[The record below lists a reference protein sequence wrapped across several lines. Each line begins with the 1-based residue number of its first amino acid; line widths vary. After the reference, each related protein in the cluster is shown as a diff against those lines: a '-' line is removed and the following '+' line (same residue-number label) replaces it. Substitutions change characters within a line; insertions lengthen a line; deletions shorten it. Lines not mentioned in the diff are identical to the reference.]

1 LSTSSVYARIL
12 RVNSFSASG
21 ISFIYLHI
29 FLILLIYLYLL
40 INFCHFFF
48 ISKNIQPQTYSFLKD
63 EYVFIINARG
73 GMIDHSQDA
82 SENVISVANVS
93 TVK

>member
-1 LSTSSVYARIL
+1 
-12 RVNSFSASG
+12 VNSFFASG

-82 SENVISVANVS
+82 SENGTNIKPKIAHGFNRGFAEE
-93 TVK
+93 